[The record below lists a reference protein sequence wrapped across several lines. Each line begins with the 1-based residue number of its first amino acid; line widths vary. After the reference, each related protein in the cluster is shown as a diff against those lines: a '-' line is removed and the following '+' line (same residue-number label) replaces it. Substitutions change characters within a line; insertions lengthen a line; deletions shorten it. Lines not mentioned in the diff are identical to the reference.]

1 MADVRTTLA
10 PFGDIISALK
20 TTKDPAI
27 KKALEAQLAE
37 WVKLAE
43 RARLL
48 VTWLVGT
55 AIALLGLLVILMAWT
70 DLFDTSRL
78 WELSFVIF
86 ALAVFVASPL
96 AVFILER
103 PLAGIDKWTPTFPK
117 DGGDGAAGKDEED
130 GDGEGKEGKNPNGG
144 SGAQKTPRPS
154 SKKSKE

>member
-1 MADVRTTLA
+1 MADFRTTLA

-20 TTKDPAI
+20 NTKDPAI

-103 PLAGIDKWTPTFPK
+103 PLAGIDKWTPTFK
-117 DGGDGAAGKDEED
+117 DGDGAAGKDEED
-130 GDGEGKEGKNPNGG
+130 GDGEGKEGKDPNGG